1 MTRYVIVG
9 AGAVGA
15 CLAVELA
22 DRGHEVL
29 LIARGATLEQLAA
42 QPLSYHTHAGE
53 RQVRLPVAAIG
64 DDLGLRL
71 GDILV
76 LAVKTQD
83 VAGAAAELAWR
94 DVVDRQ
100 GGVLGT
106 AAELVPIVTVQN
118 GLDAERAAA
127 RWFETVIGAVFMI
140 SAQYVRVGEVR
151 VGGYPAIGA
160 AIAGVA
166 AGDPATGEQTL
177 KTVVADLRAANFGM
191 APVADIRAYK
201 AAKILHSVRNGVE
214 VLAGDRSAK
223 QAVGDALVA
232 EARRVLAAAG
242 IAHHETEDLVL
253 DPDQESFSEASGV
266 RRHRQSTW
274 QSFARGAGGH
284 EADYLNGEIALLAR
298 LHGTD
303 APLNARLQQL
313 LGRAARHGGGLE
325 QPGLDL
331 LLERIAGS

>member
-15 CLAVELA
+15 CLAVELG

-29 LIARGATLEQLAA
+29 LIARGATLEHLAA
-42 QPLSYHTHAGE
+42 QPLSYHTHAGARE
-53 RQVRLPVAAIG
+53 VRLPVAAIG
-64 DDLGLRL
+64 DELNLRL

-94 DVVDRQ
+94 DVSDRR
-100 GGVLGT
+100 GGVLGP

-127 RWFETVIGAVFMI
+127 RWFDTVIGAVFMI
-140 SAQYVRVGEVR
+140 SAQYARVGEVR

-166 AGDPATGEQTL
+166 AGDPGTGAQAL
-177 KTVVADLRAANFGM
+177 KTFVADLRAANFGIE
-191 APVADIRAYK
+191 PVADVRAYK

-214 VLAGDRSAK
+214 VLAGDRPVK
-223 QAVGDALVA
+223 QAVGDALTA

-242 IAHHETEDLVL
+242 IEHRETGDLIL
-253 DPDQESFSEASGV
+253 DPDQESFSAGSGV
-266 RRHRQSTW
+266 QRDRQSTW

-298 LHGTD
+298 LHGVD
-303 APLNARLQQL
+303 APLNTRLQQL
-313 LGRAARHGGGLE
+313 LGRAARRGGGLE
-325 QPGLDL
+325 QPGLEL
-331 LLERIAGS
+331 LVEQLPGD